1 MVRKTLNNLRCLFR
15 EILSLYRKEG
25 QQLILLQVP
34 LTVFWI
40 CYLSESKCNLD
51 RAN

>member
-15 EILSLYRKEG
+15 EILSLCRKEG

-40 CYLSESKCNLD
+40 FIFQKVSAMGPC
-51 RAN
+51 